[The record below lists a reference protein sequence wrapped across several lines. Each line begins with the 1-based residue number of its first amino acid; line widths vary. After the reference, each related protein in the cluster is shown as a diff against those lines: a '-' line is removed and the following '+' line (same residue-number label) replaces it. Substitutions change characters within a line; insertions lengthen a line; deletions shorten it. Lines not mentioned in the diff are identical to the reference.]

1 MHSASRHFTPALATW
16 YTGDTVNTSEVKPK
30 SVRMRATAQQSIE
43 RALGGPLPQVTLAL
57 RWHTSQASVSRWL
70 RGTIR
75 MPMAAVEDLSQIT
88 SIPVCE
94 LIAFEPESVDAGEAP
109 IMLETEALEH
119 WIDLAIERKLRELLR
134 VLVAREG
141 AGVGEESAPVTEPVE
156 VDRPRGDL
164 RILPVR
170 RQRTND
176 NSQRQGMAA

>member
-75 MPMAAVEDLSQIT
+75 MPMAAVEDLSQI
-88 SIPVCE
+88 
-94 LIAFEPESVDAGEAP
+94 
-109 IMLETEALEH
+109 
-119 WIDLAIERKLRELLR
+119 KLLR
-134 VLVAREG
+134 ILVAGEG
-141 AGVGEESAPVTEPVE
+141 AGVGEESVPVTEPVE
-156 VDRPRGDL
+156 VDRPHGGL
-164 RILPVR
+164 RALPVR
-170 RQRTND
+170 RQRMND
-176 NSQRQGMAA
+176 NSHGQGMAA

>member
-16 YTGDTVNTSEVKPK
+16 YTGDTMNTSEVKPK

-134 VLVAREG
+134 ILMRDTD
-141 AGVGEESAPVTEPVE
+141 AGETGDPAEVE
-156 VDRPRGDL
+156 RPHGGL
-164 RILPVR
+164 RALPVR
-170 RQRTND
+170 RQRMND
-176 NSQRQGMAA
+176 NSHGQGMAA

>member
-1 MHSASRHFTPALATW
+1 
-16 YTGDTVNTSEVKPK
+16 
-30 SVRMRATAQQSIE
+30 
-43 RALGGPLPQVTLAL
+43 
-57 RWHTSQASVSRWL
+57 VSRWL
-70 RGTIR
+70 RGVIR